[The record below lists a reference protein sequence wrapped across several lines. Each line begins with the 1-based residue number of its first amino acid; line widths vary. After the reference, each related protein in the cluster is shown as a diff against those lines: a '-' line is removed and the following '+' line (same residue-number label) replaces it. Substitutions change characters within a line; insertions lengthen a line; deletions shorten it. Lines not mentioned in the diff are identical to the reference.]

1 MTNITNNELKDLRD
15 NGNLVVGEVYHIS
28 DYSGSINIYMTANSV
43 NTLADKSTTDDPNI
57 EIHYDLD
64 QAKIDYMKDVQRR
77 IEGYFDWSNN
87 IEGEVLNIY
96 FENAK
101 NLKVTESS
109 NVICQDSVGVGSIVI
124 NSSNITIDDGAT
136 VSISGSSDVVVGGNS
151 TVTISGSNSVTV
163 GERNTLTMTDMTA
176 ISVYDDNEN
185 VTLGNYNKIGSR
197 NRGVEIVGENNVIES
212 DNYNLNVEGDLNEIS
227 ESRFVEIFGSFNNV
241 DKTDLSKLNSS
252 VGNKVFDSSSVDIVN
267 VNNNVVA
274 TRDIIV
280 QNKPAFLEYKSK
292 LNSDVKVVKNLI
304 EKVNMQ
310 SDNQGRTLVIDEQKF
325 YGETGAT
332 GTKSDV
338 QYDLVNGIW
347 VEVKKGE

>member
-1 MTNITNNELKDLRD
+1 MTEITNNELKNLRD
-15 NGNLVVGEVYHIS
+15 SNGLVVSEVYHIT
-28 DYSGSINIYMTANSV
+28 DYSGSINIYMTAENQS
-43 NTLADKSTTDDPNI
+43 TLADKSTTDDPNI

-64 QAKIDYMKDVQRR
+64 QAKIDYMKDTVRR
-77 IEGYFDWSNN
+77 IEGYFDWTSNV
-87 IEGEVLNIY
+87 EGIVSDIY

-109 NVICQDSVGVGSIVI
+109 NVICKNIVGVGSIVI
-124 NSSNITIDDGAT
+124 NSSNIIIGDGAT
-136 VSISGSSDVVVGGNS
+136 VQISGSSDVVIGGNS
-151 TVTISGSNSVTV
+151 TVNISGSNSVTV
-163 GERNTLTMTDMTA
+163 GNRNTLTMTDMTA

-185 VTLGNYNKIGSR
+185 LSLGNYSKIGSR
-197 NRGVEIVGENNVIES
+197 NRGVEITGVNNVIKS

-241 DKTDLSKLNSS
+241 DKTDLTKLNNS

-274 TRDIIV
+274 TRDIII
-280 QNKPAFLEYKSK
+280 QTKPAFLEYKSK

-310 SDNQGRTLVIDEQKF
+310 SDNQGRTLVIDQQKF
-325 YGETGAT
+325 YQETGAS
-332 GTKSDV
+332 GTKSDMK
-338 QYDLVNGIW
+338 YELVNNIW
-347 VEVKKGE
+347 TEVKG

>member
-1 MTNITNNELKDLRD
+1 MTEITNNELKNLRD
-15 NGNLVVGEVYHIS
+15 SNGLVVGEIYKVT
-28 DYSGSINIYMTANSV
+28 DYSGSINIYLTANSV

-57 EIHYDLD
+57 EIHYDID
-64 QAKIDYMKDVQRR
+64 SGVVDYMKDVQRR

-87 IEGEVLNIY
+87 IEGTVSDIY
-96 FENAK
+96 FENA
-101 NLKVTESS
+101 NGLKVTESS
-109 NVICQDSVGVGSIVI
+109 NVLCENSVGSGSTVI
-124 NSSNITIDDGAT
+124 NSSNITIGDGAT
-136 VSISGSSDVVVGGNS
+136 VSISGSSNVVVGGNS

-197 NRGVEIVGENNVIES
+197 NRGVEITGENNVIES
-212 DNYNLNVEGDLNEIS
+212 NNYSLNVEGDLNEIS

-241 DKTDLSKLNSS
+241 ERTDLTKLNSS
-252 VGNKVFDSSSVDIVN
+252 VGNKVFDSSSIDIVN

-274 TRDIIV
+274 TRDIII
-280 QNKPAFLEYKSK
+280 QDKPAFLEYKSK

-310 SDNQGRTLVIDEQKF
+310 SDNQGRTLVIDQQKF
-325 YGETGAT
+325 YGESGAS
-332 GTKSDV
+332 GTKSDKK
-338 QYDLVNGIW
+338 YEIINGNWI
-347 VEVKKGE
+347 EVKG